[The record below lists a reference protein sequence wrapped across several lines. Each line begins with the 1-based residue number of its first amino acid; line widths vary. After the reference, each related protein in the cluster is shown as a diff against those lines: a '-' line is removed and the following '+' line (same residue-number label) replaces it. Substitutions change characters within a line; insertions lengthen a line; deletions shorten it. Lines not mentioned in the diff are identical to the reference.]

1 MGIGMM
7 RRLGWLAATA
17 GALAFAGAA
26 MSQQIAPLPQPIPA
40 PQDIAYP
47 GGPITIDVDATNTA
61 QGIFRVHE
69 VVPVTDVGAITLL
82 YPRWL
87 PGNHGPNG
95 PINQLAGLVV
105 RGNGQILTWRRDTVD
120 VYAFHVDVPAGVTAL
135 DLTYQY
141 VSPTASPQGRIT
153 MTREMLDLQWN
164 AVVLYPAGY
173 FASRI
178 RYAPSVKLPDGWTGF
193 TALDGAHA
201 DGSTTHYAE
210 TALDVLVDSP
220 LYAGRYSTRIDL
232 DPHGPAPVRLD
243 VIADRPD
250 QLVMSAAQIQLHRNL
265 VTQAYRLYG
274 AHHYDHYDFLF
285 SLSDRMVGNG
295 LEHHRSSEDGVQGDY
310 FTGWAEYSSARDL
323 LPHEYT
329 HSWNGKYRRPF
340 DLWTPNYNVPMQD
353 TLLWVYEGQ
362 TQYWGY
368 VLAGRSGLWS
378 RQQALDAL
386 ALTAATYAD
395 ARVGRQWRALQDT
408 TNDPIAS
415 QRRPQPWRSWQRSE
429 DYYSEGLLI
438 WLDADTL
445 IRERTHN
452 ARSLDNFARAF
463 FGVHN
468 GAFNE
473 DTYTFDDVV
482 AALNAVM
489 PYDWAHFLSQRLNTE
504 NGPAPLDGVTR
515 GGYRLV
521 FTEERSPYQ
530 KDQEMHSKGAD
541 FMYSI
546 GVAVGE
552 GGVLTQVQWDGPAFN
567 VGLAVGETIVAVN
580 GDTYSADGL
589 RRAITAA
596 KTSHDPIE
604 LLIKAGDQYRTMQID
619 YHGGLRYPRLQR
631 IRGAPDR
638 LGRIFTARS
647 S

>member
-1 MGIGMM
+1 MTK
-7 RRLGWLAATA
+7 GWLAAAAAVLT
-17 GALAFAGAA
+17 FAGA
-26 MSQQIAPLPQPIPA
+26 SYGQQIAPLPAVIPA
-40 PQDIAYP
+40 PQDAPYP
-47 GGPITIDVDATNTA
+47 AGAITIDVDATDTA

-69 VVPVTDVGAITLL
+69 VVPVSGAGPITLL

-87 PGNHGPNG
+87 PGNHSPSG

-105 RGNGQILTWRRDTVD
+105 RGNGQTLTWRRDTVD
-120 VYAFHVDVPAGVTAL
+120 VYAFHIDVPAGVTAL

-178 RYAPSVKLPDGWTGF
+178 RVVPSVKLPDGWTGF
-193 TALDGAHA
+193 TALDGGRT
-201 DGSTTHYAE
+201 DGATTRYAE
-210 TALDVLVDSP
+210 TPLDVLVDSP
-220 LYAGRYSTRIDL
+220 MYAGRYTTRIDL
-232 DPHGPAPVRLD
+232 DPHGPAPVHLD
-243 VIADRPD
+243 VVADRPD
-250 QLVMSAAQIQLHRNL
+250 QLVMTPEQIRVHRNL

-285 SLSDRMVGNG
+285 SLSDRMGGNG

-310 FTGWAEYSSARDL
+310 FTGWQGYSSARDL

-368 VLAGRSGLWS
+368 VLAGRSGLWT

-386 ALTAATYAD
+386 ALTAAAYGD

-429 DYYSEGLLI
+429 DYYSEGQLM

-445 IRERTHN
+445 IRERTHGS
-452 ARSLDNFARAF
+452 RSLDNFARAF
-463 FGVHN
+463 FGVNN

-482 AALNAVM
+482 AALNGVM
-489 PYDWAHFLSQRLNTE
+489 PYDWAHFLRQHLDAV
-504 NGPAPLDGVTR
+504 NGPAPLDGITR

-521 FTEERSPYQ
+521 FTDIRSDFQ
-530 KDQEMHSKGAD
+530 KDQEAHAKSAD
-541 FMYSI
+541 FTYSI
-546 GVAVGE
+546 GIGIGE
-552 GGVLTQVQWDGPAFN
+552 GGAISTVQWDGPAFN
-567 VGLAVGETIVAVN
+567 VGLAVGETLVAVN
-580 GDTYSADGL
+580 GDAYSADGL

-596 KTSHDPIE
+596 KTGRDPLA
-604 LLIKAGDQYRTMQID
+604 LLIKAGDQYRTVQID
-619 YHGGLRYPRLQR
+619 YHGGLRYPHLER

-638 LGRIFTARS
+638 LGQIFAPRS
-647 S
+647 N

>member
-1 MGIGMM
+1 MTK
-7 RRLGWLAATA
+7 RLGWLAAA
-17 GALAFAGAA
+17 AAALMFAG
-26 MSQQIAPLPQPIPA
+26 SSYGQQIAPLPPAIPA

-47 GGPITIDVDATNTA
+47 AGPITIDVDATNTV

-69 VVPVTDVGAITLL
+69 VVPVSGAGPITLL

-105 RGNGQILTWRRDTVD
+105 RGNGQTIAWRRNTVD
-120 VYAFHVDVPAGVTAL
+120 VYAFHIDVPAGVTAL

-141 VSPTASPQGRIT
+141 VSPTAAPQGRIT

-164 AVVLYPAGY
+164 AMVLYPAGY
-173 FASRI
+173 YASRI
-178 RYAPSVKLPDGWTGF
+178 RMVPSVKLPDGWTGY
-193 TALDGAHA
+193 TALDGAHS

-210 TALDVLVDSP
+210 TPLDVLVDSP
-220 LYAGRYSTRIDL
+220 MYAGRYTTRVDL
-232 DPHGPAPVRLD
+232 DPHGRAPVHLD

-250 QLVMSAAQIQLHRNL
+250 QLVMTPHQIQVHRNL
-265 VTQAYRLYG
+265 VAQAYRLFS

-285 SLSDRMVGNG
+285 SLSDRMGGNG
-295 LEHHRSSEDGVQGDY
+295 LEHHRSSEDGRQGDY
-310 FTGWAEYSSARDL
+310 FTGWDGYSAGRDL
-323 LPHEYT
+323 LPHEFV

-340 DLWTPNYNVPMQD
+340 DLWTPNYSVPMQD

-368 VLAGRSGLWS
+368 VLSARAGLHS

-386 ALTAATYAD
+386 ALTAATYSD

-415 QRRPQPWRSWQRSE
+415 SRRPQPWRSWQRSE
-429 DYYSEGLLI
+429 DYYSEGQMI

-445 IRERTHN
+445 IRERTHG

-463 FGVHN
+463 FGMNN

-473 DTYTFDDVV
+473 NTYTFDDVV
-482 AALNAVM
+482 AALNRVM
-489 PYDWAHFLSQRLNTE
+489 PYEWALFLRQHLDAV
-504 NGPAPLDGVTR
+504 NGPAPLDGITR

-521 FTEERSPYQ
+521 FTEERSAYQ
-530 KDQEMHSKGAD
+530 KDQETHGKTAD

-546 GVAVGE
+546 GLLLGE
-552 GGVLTQVQWDGPAFN
+552 GGVINEVEWDGPAFN
-567 VGLAVGETIVAVN
+567 VGLAVGETVVAVN
-580 GDTYSADGL
+580 GDAYSADGL
-589 RRAITAA
+589 RRAVTAA

-604 LLIKAGDQYRTMQID
+604 LLIKAGDQYRTMRID
-619 YHGGLRYPRLQR
+619 YHNGLRYPHLER
-631 IRGAPDR
+631 IRGTPDR
-638 LGRIFTARS
+638 IGAIFTARS
-647 S
+647 N